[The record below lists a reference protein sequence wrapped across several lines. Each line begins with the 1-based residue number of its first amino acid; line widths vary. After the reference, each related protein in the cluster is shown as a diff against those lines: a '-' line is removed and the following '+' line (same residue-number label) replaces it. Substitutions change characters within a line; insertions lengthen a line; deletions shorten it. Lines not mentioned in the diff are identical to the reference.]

1 VKRRGLVGLN
11 DGTGWAA
18 AKQGKE
24 ESGPMHKFVILQNK
38 ELSFELGFEIVFEFV
53 SQSNSN
59 YTHLNSK

>member
-24 ESGPMHKFVILQNK
+24 ESGPIHMFVNLQIK
-38 ELSFELGFEIVFEFV
+38 ELSFELGFEIEFEFV
-53 SQSNSN
+53 SHSNSN